1 MKKIL
6 AAAALAFVLSAA
18 VAGTA
23 SAAPRLEGARWTC
36 APIAVSVNLSGLT
49 GTQQRDALAAVRVA
63 AHAVA
68 AAHAVRTVTQ
78 TLRTPSAYAY
88 GRGLLVSFLAPTRG
102 LLDGNAGA
110 TWTDDNELVRSYAT
124 VVVARV
130 FTGRELRGTITHE
143 LGYAFGLAH
152 SADPLDVRS
161 TTWTKGQRTAFTASE
176 LRILAARYA
185 GCGQT

>member
-88 GRGLLVSFLAPTRG
+88 GR
-102 LLDGNAGA
+102 
-110 TWTDDNELVRSYAT
+110 
-124 VVVARV
+124 
-130 FTGRELRGTITHE
+130 ELRGTITHE